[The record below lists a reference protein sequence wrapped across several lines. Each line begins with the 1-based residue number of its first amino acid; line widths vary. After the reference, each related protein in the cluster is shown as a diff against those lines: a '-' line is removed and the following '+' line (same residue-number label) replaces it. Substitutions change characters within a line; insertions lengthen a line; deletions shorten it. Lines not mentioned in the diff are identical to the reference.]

1 MIVMYELQSLTVRRK
16 DISLGTLCMSR
27 DIMCIKRN
35 NNNAMIHKSPNL
47 TYIINPSL
55 QFKAK
60 IQLKHHDC
68 YLHYTVVVK
77 HIKHMHPRIFTN
89 LILHFLTI

>member
-1 MIVMYELQSLTVRRK
+1 MYELQSLTIRRK
-16 DISLGTLCMSR
+16 DISLGILCMSR

-47 TYIINPSL
+47 TYIIYPLL
-55 QFKAK
+55 QFKVE
-60 IQLKHHDC
+60 IQVKHHDC
-68 YLHYTVVVK
+68 YLHYTAVVK
-77 HIKHMHPRIFTN
+77 HIKHMHLKNFTN